1 MEAFKV
7 LGTVKNELKLPNIS
21 SFTTK
26 SSPKKGLLNSIK
38 RGMKR
43 SAWKATK
50 QILIPQTQ
58 IVTKKNLQIKEKEK
72 LIKKANMAD
81 KLIFNNEKNIKILL
95 LFAPKDYNLTK
106 FKSSLE
112 NKIFALE
119 LFKQAKILQ
128 YYQGKDSNIR
138 KIQALVRG
146 VAVRKKNILTIK
158 KNEKLIKNLFIDTM
172 KKHYKS
178 LGRKG
183 NDTPRFNSSGS
194 RHSNSSNIID
204 KELLLNTSI
213 NKKKSDKSSTR
224 YYSANSRVNS
234 SLLNSTKRRIMS
246 EPYIRSSN
254 KMKEYRKFTL

>member
-1 MEAFKV
+1 M
-7 LGTVKNELKLPNIS
+7 
-21 SFTTK
+21 
-26 SSPKKGLLNSIK
+26 
-38 RGMKR
+38 
-43 SAWKATK
+43 
-50 QILIPQTQ
+50 
-58 IVTKKNLQIKEKEK
+58 KKNLAILGSTGSIGKT
-72 LIKKANMAD
+72 LIDIIKKDKEIFDIILLTAD
-81 KLIFNNEKNIKILL
+81 KNYK
-95 LFAPKDYNLTK
+95 
-106 FKSSLE
+106 
-112 NKIFALE
+112 E

-183 NDTPRFNSSGS
+183 NDTPRLNSSGS